1 MMTDFV
7 FFTSACP
14 GIGKSTS
21 ARMTA
26 QALSLSGSRVAL
38 VDACPAQQ
46 SQANFLAI
54 ATGRPAYSLHALPD
68 DEGFIPQC
76 HALLFRLNGDFD
88 AVIVD
93 CDHANRREWSDP
105 ETFAGAVMRP
115 FVERYGARIVMPVP
129 AGGFALEDSMMLLED
144 LSAVGHVLPVPQITR
159 NGESFKETWKK
170 LSMRVRCGAENE
182 WMEESMG
189 MISKGA
195 IGYPR
200 GKEPQWLEEAAA
212 FCGGK
217 PEDFGLF

>member
-54 ATGRPAYSLHALPD
+54 ATGRPAYSLYALPD

-76 HALLFRLNGDFD
+76 HSLLYRLGGDFD

-93 CDHANRREWSDP
+93 CDHANRREWDDP
-105 ETFAGAVMRP
+105 ETFARAIMRP
-115 FVERYGARIVMPVP
+115 FVERYGARIVMSSPV
-129 AGGFALEDSMMLLED
+129 GGYALEDTIALLD
-144 LSAVGHVLPVPQITR
+144 AIARPGQTMAIAQLTR
-159 NGESFKETWKK
+159 S
-170 LSMRVRCGAENE
+170 
-182 WMEESMG
+182 EESAARLEEMLAARTRDCVACRWDMAG
-189 MISKGA
+189 MDMISGGS
-195 IGYPR
+195 IGYPK
-200 GKEPQWLEEAAA
+200 GMEPEWLKRVAA
-212 FCGGK
+212 FCAG
-217 PEDFGLF
+217 D